1 MLLWKFIGNF
11 VIIDRK
17 YIIHTIVAV
26 FLVKSYKLVFGFEVI
41 ENEKRKDS
49 LYDRESIC

>member
-17 YIIHTIVAV
+17 YIIHTIVAERYLY
-26 FLVKSYKLVFGFEVI
+26 FL
-41 ENEKRKDS
+41 
-49 LYDRESIC
+49 